1 MDDSGRRRPV
11 FYQTH
16 ARSHASPGTA
26 CARVRI
32 GSDAAFSRGL
42 CSTAGLQRHSIRC
55 EAIAAAALHLTRRDG
70 AMAKKRARAQ
80 LLKARFPRL
89 RQLRQEQLGWEIVD
103 ILSRLP
109 GAKPSISSIYR
120 LEQGDAIRMSSA
132 RRVFDVVN
140 GALQNTLDVS
150 KELEMSW

>member
-1 MDDSGRRRPV
+1 MIVKETSLQLKEYKQIQWLAFGGQLTYPRTSLFPDAAAVRRRM
-11 FYQTH
+11 
-16 ARSHASPGTA
+16 ARRP
-26 CARVRI
+26 R
-32 GSDAAFSRGL
+32 
-42 CSTAGLQRHSIRC
+42 
-55 EAIAAAALHLTRRDG
+55 
-70 AMAKKRARAQ
+70 AK

-103 ILSRLP
+103 IVSRLP

-140 GALQNTLDVS
+140 GALHNSLDAA
-150 KELEMSW
+150 KELEASW

>member
-1 MDDSGRRRPV
+1 MLDPKLERQSV
-11 FYQTH
+11 
-16 ARSHASPGTA
+16 
-26 CARVRI
+26 C
-32 GSDAAFSRGL
+32 L
-42 CSTAGLQRHSIRC
+42 
-55 EAIAAAALHLTRRDG
+55 EAIAAPAPVLTRRR
-70 AMAKKRARAQ
+70 MAKRPRAR

-140 GALQNTLDVS
+140 GAMHNTLDAS